1 MLTDLG
7 DHSLAGSRH
16 RQAGP
21 TAADILWWARH
32 VYCSA
37 IPVFQASDPSKYRP
51 TAGGGETRT
60 AVAVKESNYAEFPPR
75 SRP

>member
-7 DHSLAGSRH
+7 SHSLAGSR
-16 RQAGP
+16 QGQTGP

-37 IPVFQASDPSKYRP
+37 IPVFQASDQSKYRP
-51 TAGGGETRT
+51 ATGGGEAKT
-60 AVAVKESNYAEFPPR
+60 AVAVKDSNYAEFPPR
-75 SRP
+75 ASP